1 MLHQVGAKLR
11 RLGVLF
17 ALLLAVFAVAPMAQA
32 VCICDVEMSVAAD
45 SDTSLS
51 ATDQSAGDENCVC
64 AACHC
69 VHVSSETASPFKAI
83 SLAAFA
89 IDRAAALNDVRLLPL
104 PPNALE
110 RPPRG

>member
-11 RLGVLF
+11 RLGALF
-17 ALLLAVFAVAPMAQA
+17 ALLVAVFAVAPMAQA
-32 VCICDVEMSVAAD
+32 VCVCNVEMSVSADDHAAI
-45 SDTSLS
+45 S

-69 VHVSSETASPFKAI
+69 VHVGSEAASPFKAV

-89 IDRAAALNDVRLLPL
+89 VDRAAPLNDARLLPL
-104 PPNALE
+104 PPNTLE